1 MNKVFRFFLILACV
15 ASSFSLEAAWTYT
28 ETTWD
33 NKGIGSGTISDGKW
47 NLSASRIKKDSME
60 LKVYASQGKSS
71 GPSELSPM
79 DFSKIEGDFKVVE
92 ISVMFRD
99 KFLGDWKKLI
109 SELIAPDCTVLSAD
123 NGYGFGGCSSLTNV
137 VLNSELPT
145 LKSKSFV
152 DCSGLVKFYPNELKV
167 TSLPYMAF
175 TNCKK
180 LTGDFTFENLVSI
193 DERAFDAC
201 YSLKSITAP
210 KLEKISARGFLN
222 CTNLL
227 YVKSESLKSLGAL
240 AFSGC
245 TALDFDL
252 KDLLGPSLEYFG
264 LTNKNVKA
272 SSGSF
277 LNCSSLNGPLV
288 WDFPNLN
295 PNIVHT
301 NCFKNCTSLSSV
313 VFKTPVDEIQ
323 DEAFAPIAPG
333 AKIYMNKKVP
343 KVFGARAIG
352 NNVGKQNKGPY
363 PKVYIDDSSLDEYL
377 TVMGKNNC
385 VIRKSEF
392 NAWSGAVCGYE
403 MTWSKIA
410 GMMGKDDT
418 VCSVAS
424 DVVSLIGEEKRNVSA
439 FVIGAKGTKDT
450 EIFCFWVIK
459 KPRSGFSIVV
469 R

>member
-1 MNKVFRFFLILACV
+1 MNKMIRFFSMLVCA
-15 ASSFSLEAAWTYT
+15 SFSLSIEAAWTYT
-28 ETTWD
+28 ETTKD
-33 NKGIGSGTISDGKW
+33 DKGVGSGTISDGKW
-47 NLSASRIKKDSME
+47 NLSAKRKKKDSME
-60 LKVYASQGKSS
+60 LIVYASKSKSS

-79 DFSKIEGDFKVVE
+79 DFSKIEEDFKVVE
-92 ISVMFRD
+92 IGTMFRKD
-99 KFLGDWKKLI
+99 YLGDWKEFI

-123 NGYGFGGCSSLTNV
+123 NGYGFGYCSKLTNV

-210 KLEKISARGFLN
+210 KLEKISAKGFLN

-227 YVKSESLKSLGAL
+227 HVKSESLKSLGAQ

-277 LNCSSLNGPLV
+277 YKCSSLKGPLT
-288 WDFPNLN
+288 WNFPHLIS
-295 PNIVHT
+295 NIVHT
-301 NCFKNCTSLSSV
+301 NGFYNCASLSSV

-323 DEAFAPIAPG
+323 SGAFSEIAPG
-333 AKIYMNKKVP
+333 AELFMHKEAPVLFAND
-343 KVFGARAIG
+343 AIG
-352 NNVGKQNKGPY
+352 NTEGPF
-363 PKVYIDDSSLDEYL
+363 PKVYLPRETFDGWLDKIAE
-377 TVMGKNNC
+377 NNC

-392 NAWSGAVCGYE
+392 NTWSGDIEGNSKTWATIAALMEKDTE
-403 MTWSKIA
+403 MCSVA
-410 GMMGKDDT
+410 DDDT
-418 VCSVAS
+418 VT
-424 DVVSLIGEEKRNVSA
+424 LIGDEKRSVQA
-439 FVIGAKGTKDT
+439 FVVNSYTSNNKEYLRG
-450 EIFCFWVIK
+450 FWLIK
-459 KPRSGFSIVV
+459 NPDSGFRVSI

>member
-1 MNKVFRFFLILACV
+1 MNKVLGFLLILACV
-15 ASSFSLEAAWTYT
+15 AASFSLEAAWTYN

-47 NLSASRIKKDSME
+47 TLSAMRIAKNSMN
-60 LKVYASQGKSS
+60 LRVYAEKDKAV

-92 ISVMFRD
+92 ISVMFKKD
-99 KFLGDWKKLI
+99 ILGDWKEFI

-123 NGYGFGGCSSLTNV
+123 NGYGFGYCSSLTNV
-137 VLNSELPT
+137 VLNSELST
-145 LKSKSFV
+145 LKSKAFV

-210 KLEKISARGFLN
+210 KLEKISAKGFLN

-252 KDLLGPSLEYFG
+252 KDILGPSLEFLG
-264 LTNKNVKA
+264 NTNKNVKA
-272 SSGSF
+272 ISESF
-277 LNCSSLNGPLV
+277 LGCSSLKGPLV

-301 NCFKNCTSLSSV
+301 NCFKGCTSLSSV
-313 VFKTPVDEIQ
+313 VFKTPVEEIQ
-323 DEAFAPIAPG
+323 NGAFLSIAPG
-333 AKIYMNKKVP
+333 AQLFMHKEPP
-343 KVFGARAIG
+343 KMFSAQAIG
-352 NNVGKQNKGPY
+352 NKEGPY
-363 PKVYIDDSSLDEYL
+363 PKIYIGGDTYDDWLEAIRADNCMILKGDFNKWEG
-377 TVMGKNNC
+377 TIGGKSISWKK
-385 VIRKSEF
+385 VAELMESDS
-392 NAWSGAVCGYE
+392 A
-403 MTWSKIA
+403 M
-410 GMMGKDDT
+410 
-418 VCSVAS
+418 CSVAG
-424 DVVSLIGEEKRNVSA
+424 DNTVAVIGEEKRHVQA
-439 FVIGAKGTKDT
+439 FVISADKKSNLYG
-450 EIFCFWVIK
+450 FWVIK
-459 KPRSGFSIVV
+459 NPDSGLRVSI